1 MRKLTSET
9 EKYELLLKISNLKD
23 RVKNDNMIF
32 VVDLY
37 DIIRHLD
44 VDDSEFLINIIEYH
58 KGERIF

>member
-1 MRKLTSET
+1 MRKITSET
-9 EKYELLLKISNLKD
+9 EKYELLCKIANLKD

-44 VDDSEFLINIIEYH
+44 VDDSEFLINIIEHH
-58 KGERIF
+58 KGERLF

>member
-58 KGERIF
+58 KGERLF